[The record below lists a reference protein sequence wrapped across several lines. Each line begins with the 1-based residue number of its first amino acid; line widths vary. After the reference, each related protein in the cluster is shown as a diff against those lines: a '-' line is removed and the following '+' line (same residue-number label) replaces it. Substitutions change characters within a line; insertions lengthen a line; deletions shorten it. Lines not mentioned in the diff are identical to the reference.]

1 MKYKL
6 QRIYDTFRYDIPR
19 FLRNI
24 IHFRKALWRTHSFD
38 YSGSLHYMCDHFEMM
53 EPVIRN
59 GYHVHG
65 DRTADRVK
73 VCKLLLDRIL
83 DNTDQYF
90 FDDIEMVKGEK
101 RGKLVGYSFKHT
113 PRYSEAPRESRY
125 QRKILT
131 SKEKNDWDLLM
142 KMLHRHMKGFWD

>member
-6 QRIYDTFRYDIPR
+6 KHIYDTFRYDIPR

-24 IHFRKALWRTHSFD
+24 IHFRKALWRTYSFD
-38 YSGSLHYMCDHFEMM
+38 YSGSLHYMRDHFQMM

-83 DNTDQYF
+83 DHTDQYF
-90 FDDIEMVKGEK
+90 FDDIEMNFLDKGRLK
-101 RGKLVGYSFKHT
+101 FKQT
-113 PRYSEAPRESRY
+113 PRYSEAPRESKY
-125 QRKILT
+125 QHKILMD
-131 SKEKNDWDLLM
+131 KEKNDWYLLM
-142 KMLHRHMKGFWD
+142 KLLHKHMQGFWE